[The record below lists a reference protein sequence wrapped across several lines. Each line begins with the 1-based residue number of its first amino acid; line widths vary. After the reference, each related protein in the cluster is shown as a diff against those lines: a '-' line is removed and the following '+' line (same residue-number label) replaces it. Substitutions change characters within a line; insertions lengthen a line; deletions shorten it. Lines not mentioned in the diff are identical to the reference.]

1 MFDDWKRAWRE
12 AVSNFQRELH
22 AEEGSTSGHYQSL
35 RRELA
40 TARGALLKLENE
52 IDTARRG
59 AAAERE
65 SEQVCR
71 RREGLAAAIGDEET
85 ARIAADY
92 AVRHGERAGV
102 LERKVEVLAAERTLL
117 ERDIEGMAEA
127 VAAAEPPSGSPGGD
141 HGLLD
146 DDEAR
151 EWERRRLDR
160 MQRERDADQRLEELK
175 RRMRS

>member
-12 AVSNFQRELH
+12 AVANFQRELG
-22 AEEGSTSGHYQSL
+22 AEEDGTSGHYQSL

-40 TARGALLKLENE
+40 TARGALQRLESE
-52 IDTARRG
+52 IETVGRN

-71 RREGLAAAIGDEET
+71 RREGMATAIGDVET
-85 ARIAADY
+85 ARIAAEY
-92 AVRHGERAGV
+92 AARHAERAAV
-102 LERKVEVLAAERTLL
+102 LERKVEVLGAERTLL
-117 ERDIEGMAEA
+117 VRDLEVMAAAVAEA
-127 VAAAEPPSGSPGGD
+127 APSVTDAGPG
-141 HGLLD
+141 GLLD

-160 MQRERDADQRLEELK
+160 LQRERDADARLEELK